1 MDCDLNME
9 QNDVFFFK
17 FDKECQFD
25 PSISSITFTV
35 TGGRHELVPN
45 NVFTE
50 AEKFA
55 KVC

>member
-1 MDCDLNME
+1 MVLIL
-9 QNDVFFFK
+9 K
-17 FDKECQFD
+17 FYEECQFD